1 MYRINLLRMEELIKK
16 YKDEPNKN
24 ILIEMSKLK
33 EEFDKTKTLVINLTE
48 HLDSV
53 ENRYNLLNNEM
64 KKRNADD

>member
-1 MYRINLLRMEELIKK
+1 MKK
-16 YKDEPNKN
+16 YKDEPNKT

-33 EEFDKTKTLVINLTE
+33 EEFDKTKSLVINLTT

-64 KKRNADD
+64 KKRNGDA

>member
-1 MYRINLLRMEELIKK
+1 MKK

-53 ENRYNLLNNEM
+53 EIRYNLLNNEM

>member
-1 MYRINLLRMEELIKK
+1 MEELMKK
-16 YKDEPNKN
+16 YKDEPNKT

-33 EEFDKTKTLVINLTE
+33 EEFDKTKSLVINLTT

-64 KKRNADD
+64 KKRNGDA

>member
-1 MYRINLLRMEELIKK
+1 MEELMKK

-53 ENRYNLLNNEM
+53 EIRYNLLNNEM

>member
-1 MYRINLLRMEELIKK
+1 MKK

-53 ENRYNLLNNEM
+53 EIRYNLLNNEM
-64 KKRNADD
+64 KKRKGDE